1 MIAEAN
7 PAKRAPEPLRLVQQ
21 FLNSVE
27 YEPGGI
33 EQEDLSDTN
42 ALRRWFR
49 ERELIGSSAKV
60 TDADLQRAID
70 VREGLRD
77 LLGANAGREVPRES
91 LERLEHAS
99 SRCGLRTIFAP
110 GGPPRLAADCS
121 DVDGGLAR
129 LLAIVATAAADGSWE
144 RLRTCADDDCRW
156 AFYDHSKNR
165 SGRWCSME
173 TCGNRHKARAARA
186 RTSGQVLGQ
195 TGRSS
200 VDRKTAPQEN
210 PALSG

>member
-1 MIAEAN
+1 L
-7 PAKRAPEPLRLVQQ
+7 K
-21 FLNSVE
+21 
-27 YEPGGI
+27 
-33 EQEDLSDTN
+33 
-42 ALRRWFR
+42 RWFR
-49 ERELIGSSAKV
+49 ERDLIGARAKV
-60 TDADLQRAID
+60 SDADLRRAID

-91 LERLEHAS
+91 LERLERAS

-110 GGPPRLAADCS
+110 GQPPRLAADCS

-144 RLRTCADDDCRW
+144 RLRSCADDGCRW

-173 TCGNRHKARAARA
+173 TCGNRHKARTARA
-186 RTSGQVLGQ
+186 RTSGQ

-200 VDRKTAPQEN
+200 GRPDEQRKISSARKPR
-210 PALSG
+210 S